1 MALKLKFKDNIMMRP
16 VRAIMLFLLAVVLV
30 LSGCRNKPLDVDIS
44 GIDLHV
50 ELERFDRD
58 LFEMDQDTMDASI
71 GALYSRYGDFFDVF
85 NVHVISIGQASSRRY
100 SSYLSM
106 FINDP
111 TNREVYEYTNRIF
124 NSTSEIEDRL
134 SNGFRH
140 YLYHY
145 PDSLPP
151 RVVAYV
157 SRFNQGLFTVDQ
169 FVGVGLDQY
178 LGSDC
183 DYYQQMGTPNYLVQK
198 KEPARLPVDVMLAW
212 ATQLYPYNDSL
223 DNVLARM
230 IYHGQLS
237 WFVGAM
243 YPELEEQMIM
253 GFANDQMKWCGN
265 NEKQMWTHLVEEKLL
280 FSTDPMNIRKLV
292 EDAPYTRFYTS
303 ESPGRAAVWQG
314 WQIIKAYA
322 EHNPKLSVHQ
332 VMSQRNYQELL
343 RLSRYNP

>member
-1 MALKLKFKDNIMMRP
+1 MNMMRP
-16 VRAIMLFLLAVVLV
+16 VQGTILFITGIALLLC
-30 LSGCRNKPLDVDIS
+30 GCRNNSLDVNIS
-44 GIDLHV
+44 DVDLTIK
-50 ELERFDRD
+50 LERFDRD
-58 LFEMDQDTMDASI
+58 LFEMDQDTMD
-71 GALYSRYGDFFDVF
+71 GAISAMYGQYDDFFDVF

-111 TNREVYEYTNRIF
+111 TNREVYEYTRGIY
-124 NSTSEIEDRL
+124 
-134 SNGFRH
+134 SNTTELEAELTDGFRH

-151 RVVAYV
+151 RIVAYV
-157 SRFNQGLFTVDQ
+157 SRFNQGLFTVGH

-183 DYYQQMGTPNYLVQK
+183 DFYKQMGTPNYLANK
-198 KEPARLPVDVMLAW
+198 KEPARVSVDVMYAW
-212 ATQLYPYNDSL
+212 ATQLYSYNDSL
-223 DNVLARM
+223 DNVLSRM
-230 IYHGQLS
+230 IYHGQLA

-243 YPELEEQMIM
+243 YPELAEQENM
-253 GFANDQMKWCGN
+253 GFTVDQMKWCRN

-292 EDAPYTRFYTS
+292 EDSPYTKFFTS

-314 WQIIKAYA
+314 WQIVNAYA
-322 EHNPKLSVHQ
+322 ERNPGLSVHQ
-332 VMSQRNYQELL
+332 VMMQRNYQELL

>member
-1 MALKLKFKDNIMMRP
+1 MRP
-16 VRAIMLFLLAVVLV
+16 VRAITLFLLPLILM
-30 LSGCRNKPLDVDIS
+30 LSACRNKPLDVDVS
-44 GIDLHV
+44 GIDLNV
-50 ELERFDRD
+50 KLERFDRD
-58 LFEMDQDTMDASI
+58 LFEIDQDTLDASI
-71 GALYSRYGDFFDVF
+71 GTLYRKYGDFFDVF

-111 TNREVYEYTNRIF
+111 TNREVYEYTGRIF
-124 NSTSEIEDRL
+124 SSASEIEEEL
-134 SNGFRH
+134 SDGFRH

-145 PDSLPP
+145 PDSLSP
-151 RVVAYV
+151 RVVGYV
-157 SRFNQGLFTVDQ
+157 SRFNQGLFTVGQ

-178 LGSDC
+178 LGGDC
-183 DYYQQMGTPNYLVQK
+183 DYYVQMGTPNYLVRK
-198 KEPARLPVDVMLAW
+198 KEPARIPVDVMLAW
-212 ATQLYPYNDSL
+212 ATQLYPYNDSI

-243 YPELEEQMIM
+243 YPDLGEQMLM
-253 GFANDQMKWCGN
+253 GFTADQMKWCRN
-265 NEKQMWTHLVEEKLL
+265 NEEQMWTHLVEEKLL

-314 WQIIKAYA
+314 WQIINAYA
-322 EHNPKLSVHQ
+322 QRNPGLSVHQ

-343 RLSRYNP
+343 RLSRYDP

>member
-1 MALKLKFKDNIMMRP
+1 MRP
-16 VRAIMLFLLAVVLV
+16 VQGTMIFLWGFAFLLG
-30 LSGCRNKPLDVDIS
+30 GCSSKPLDVDVS
-44 GIDLHV
+44 GIQADIK
-50 ELERFDRD
+50 LERFDRD
-58 LFEMDQDTMDASI
+58 LFMMDQDTVSAAI
-71 GALYSRYGDFFDVF
+71 GALYEVYGDFFDVF

-111 TNREVYEYTNRIF
+111 TNREVFEYTNDVF
-124 NSTSEIEDRL
+124 ASTSAIEEDL

-145 PDSLPP
+145 PDSLAP

-157 SRFNQGLFTVDQ
+157 SRFNQGLFTVGS

-183 DYYQQMGTPNYLVQK
+183 SYYQQMGTPTYLVQK
-198 KEPARLPVDVMLAW
+198 KVPARVPVDVMHAW
-212 ATQLYPYNDSL
+212 ATQLYPYNDSV
-223 DNVLARM
+223 DNVLSRM
-230 IYHGQLS
+230 IYNGQLA

-243 YPELEEQMIM
+243 FPDFEEQLIMGFSEEQMR
-253 GFANDQMKWCGN
+253 WCGN
-265 NEKQMWTHLVEEKLL
+265 NEEQMWTHLVEEKLL

-292 EDAPYTRFYTS
+292 EDAPHTPFYTS

-314 WQIIKAYA
+314 WQIVSAYA
-322 EHNPKLSVHQ
+322 GHNPKLSVHQ

-343 RLSRYNP
+343 RLSKYNP

>member
-1 MALKLKFKDNIMMRP
+1 MIPVQRTILFITGIAL
-16 VRAIMLFLLAVVLV
+16 LLC
-30 LSGCRNKPLDVDIS
+30 GCKNNSLDVDIS
-44 GIDLHV
+44 GVDLDI

-58 LFEMDQDTMDASI
+58 LFGMNQDTMDAAI
-71 GALYSRYGDFFDVF
+71 DAMYQQYDDFFDVF

-111 TNREVYEYTNRIF
+111 TNREVYEYTDQIYT
-124 NSTSEIEDRL
+124 STTELEEEL
-134 SNGFRH
+134 SKGFKH

-157 SRFNQGLFTVDQ
+157 SRFNQGLFTVGH
-169 FVGVGLDQY
+169 FIGVGLDQY

-183 DYYQQMGTPNYLVQK
+183 EYYQQMGTPLYLAKK
-198 KEPARLPVDVMLAW
+198 KEPVRVPVDVMYAW
-212 ATQLYPYNDSL
+212 ATQLYPFNDSL
-223 DNVLARM
+223 DNVLSRM
-230 IYHGQLS
+230 IYHGQLA

-243 YPELEEQMIM
+243 YPELEEQLNM
-253 GFANDQMKWCGN
+253 GFTGDQMKWCRN

-280 FSTDPMNIRKLV
+280 FSSEPLNIRKLV
-292 EDAPYTRFYTS
+292 EDAPYTNFYTS

-314 WQIIKAYA
+314 WQIVNAFV
-322 EHNPKLSVHQ
+322 ERNPKLSVQ
-332 VMSQRNYQELL
+332 EVMSQRNYQELL
-343 RLSRYNP
+343 RRSRYNP

>member
-1 MALKLKFKDNIMMRP
+1 MMKP
-16 VRAIMLFLLAVVLV
+16 VRAIMLFLLALVLV
-30 LSGCRNKPLDVDIS
+30 LSGCRNRALDVDIS
-44 GIDLHV
+44 GIDLNV

-58 LFEMDQDTMDASI
+58 LFEMDQDTLDASI
-71 GALYSRYGDFFDVF
+71 GALYNRYGDFFDVF

-111 TNREVYEYTNRIF
+111 TNREVYEYTRGIF
-124 NSTSEIEDRL
+124 SSTSEIEEGL
-134 SNGFRH
+134 SDGFRH
-140 YLYHY
+140 YIYHY
-145 PDSLPP
+145 PDSLSP
-151 RVVAYV
+151 RVIGYV
-157 SRFNQGLFTVDQ
+157 SRFNQGLFTVGQ

-183 DYYQQMGTPNYLVQK
+183 DYYVQMGTPNYLVRK
-198 KEPARLPVDVMLAW
+198 KVPARIPVDVMLAW

-230 IYHGQLS
+230 IYHGQLT

-253 GFANDQMKWCGN
+253 GFTGDQMKWCRS
-265 NEKQMWTHLVEEKLL
+265 NEEQMWTHLVEEKLL

-292 EDAPYTRFYTS
+292 EDAPYTSFYTS
-303 ESPGRAAVWQG
+303 ESPGKAAVWQG
-314 WQIIKAYA
+314 WQIVNAFA
-322 EHNPKLSVHQ
+322 ERHPELGVHQ
-332 VMSQRNYQELL
+332 LMSRRNYQELL

>member
-1 MALKLKFKDNIMMRP
+1 MIMLRP
-16 VRAIMLFLLAVVLV
+16 VQRTLLFLSVSALMIA
-30 LSGCRNKPLDVDIS
+30 GCNSDNLDVDIS
-44 GIDLHV
+44 GIDAGTK
-50 ELERFDRD
+50 LERFDQD
-58 LFEMDQDTMDASI
+58 LFEMDQDTMDAAI
-71 GALYSRYGDFFDVF
+71 GAMYRNYGDFFDVF

-111 TNREVYEYTNRIF
+111 TNREVFDYTRQVF
-124 NSTSEIEDRL
+124 ASTSEIEERL
-134 SNGFRH
+134 SEGFSH

-145 PDSLPP
+145 PDSTAP
-151 RVVAYV
+151 RVVGYV
-157 SRFNQGLFTVDQ
+157 SRFNQGLFTVGN

-183 DYYQQMGTPNYLVQK
+183 SYYQKMGVPVYLSRK
-198 KEPARLPVDVMLAW
+198 KEPQRVPVDVMLAW
-212 ATQLYPYNDSL
+212 ATQLYPYNDSV
-223 DNVLARM
+223 DNVLSRM
-230 IYHGQLS
+230 IYHGQLA

-243 YPELEEQMIM
+243 FPELDDQDIM
-253 GFANDQMKWCGN
+253 GFTEDQMLWCRN

-292 EDAPYTRFYTS
+292 EDAPSTRFYTS

-314 WQIIKAYA
+314 WQILRAYA
-322 EHNPKLSVHQ
+322 DQHSKFTVQE
-332 VMSQRNYQELL
+332 VMSQRNYQDLL